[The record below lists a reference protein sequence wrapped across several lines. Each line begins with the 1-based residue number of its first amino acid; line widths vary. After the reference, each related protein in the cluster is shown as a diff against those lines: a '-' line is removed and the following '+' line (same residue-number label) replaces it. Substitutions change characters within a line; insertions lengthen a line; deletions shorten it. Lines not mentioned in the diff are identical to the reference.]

1 MIRKLLLILLL
12 FSAAAS
18 CAGASTETGYL
29 SGPGDSESWDLNLKN
44 KVVDVVFTWP
54 LNAEYWVTVY
64 GMHGDELGNFNL
76 NEGETIQLSGGG
88 KFTIKIYSVKGA
100 GSWTATWEDRG

>member
-1 MIRKLLLILLL
+1 MVRALFIVTVLI
-12 FSAAAS
+12 STAAFG
-18 CAGASTETGYL
+18 AGEYTESGYL
-29 SGPGDSESWDLNLKN
+29 DGPGDSDSWDMNLESKF
-44 KVVDVVFTWP
+44 VDVVFTWP
-54 LNAEYWVTVY
+54 LSGEYWVTVY